1 MFYKSWYGSLF
12 VDKKL
17 KYYINILCANDKN
30 IFFLKKKKQLKL
42 QQINWVNERKHCLK
56 SYGGFMQKLFF
67 INAIWNKHSVI
78 NKCLH
83 IKWP

>member
-30 IFFLKKKKQLKL
+30 IFFLKKKKTT
-42 QQINWVNERKHCLK
+42 
-56 SYGGFMQKLFF
+56 
-67 INAIWNKHSVI
+67 
-78 NKCLH
+78 
-83 IKWP
+83 